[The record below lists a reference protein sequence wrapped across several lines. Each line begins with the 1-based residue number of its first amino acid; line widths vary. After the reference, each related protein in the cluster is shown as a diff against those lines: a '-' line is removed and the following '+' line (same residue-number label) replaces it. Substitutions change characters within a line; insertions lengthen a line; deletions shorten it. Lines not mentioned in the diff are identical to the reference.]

1 MLTLRPRPPL
11 VPEHDYAPAV
21 TPTNPSPGRFL
32 EPRAG
37 AFSLAHSLPMTQ
49 SPHQS
54 PEVVMPSHHLLVYLL
69 IKEKNVC
76 NDLEIHP
83 EEEKARGAV

>member
-1 MLTLRPRPPL
+1 
-11 VPEHDYAPAV
+11 
-21 TPTNPSPGRFL
+21 
-32 EPRAG
+32 
-37 AFSLAHSLPMTQ
+37 MTK

>member
-1 MLTLRPRPPL
+1 
-11 VPEHDYAPAV
+11 VPEHDYAFAV

-37 AFSLAHSLPMTQ
+37 AFSLAHSLPMTK

>member
-1 MLTLRPRPPL
+1 VSNHLPGLFLALTTCRL
-11 VPEHDYAPAV
+11 
-21 TPTNPSPGRFL
+21 SK
-32 EPRAG
+32 
-37 AFSLAHSLPMTQ
+37 

-54 PEVVMPSHHLLVYLL
+54 PHVAMPSHHLLVYLL

-83 EEEKARGAV
+83 EEEKAQGAV